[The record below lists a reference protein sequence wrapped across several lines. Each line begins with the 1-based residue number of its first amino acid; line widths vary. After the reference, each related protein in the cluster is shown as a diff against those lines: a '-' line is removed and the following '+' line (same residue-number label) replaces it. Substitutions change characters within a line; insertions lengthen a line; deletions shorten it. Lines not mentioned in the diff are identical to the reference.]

1 MFERP
6 LQSTTRG
13 KKTNNED
20 IINSDR
26 YVAMWFNGCF
36 CVRSYSWY
44 DYDNTVDRENFVV
57 KIISRLRPTAK
68 IQHVDKNIYSVM
80 FNE

>member
-1 MFERP
+1 
-6 LQSTTRG
+6 
-13 KKTNNED
+13 
-20 IINSDR
+20 
-26 YVAMWFNGCF
+26 MWFNGCF